1 MTEKAMRRHLAEHF
15 RAARIAKG
23 WSLETLARQTGYGRA
38 KKTARRIA
46 RFERDGRIGEEL
58 LARIADAL
66 DIDLATVEA
75 LLEGPFSG
83 CYVLQR
89 QAEGWFLTPEY
100 LSWSP
105 EAQKA
110 QRCGLDEAKA
120 IQAWLRSIGIRTSV
134 VLQFRR
140 IAKPRN

>member
-1 MTEKAMRRHLAEHF
+1 MRRHLAEHF
-15 RAARIAKG
+15 RSARVAKA
-23 WSLETLARQTGYGRA
+23 WSLEELARQTGYGRV

-46 RFERDGRIGEEL
+46 RFERDGRINDEL

-66 DIDLATVEA
+66 QIDLATVEG
-75 LLEGPFSG
+75 LLEEPLSAS
-83 CYVLQR
+83 YVLQR
-89 QAEGWFLTPEY
+89 QADGWFLTPEY

-105 EAQKA
+105 EAQEA

-120 IQAWLRSIGIRTSV
+120 IQAWLKSIGIQTKL

>member
-1 MTEKAMRRHLAEHF
+1 MRRHLAHYF
-15 RAARIAKG
+15 RSARIAKA
-23 WSLETLARQTGYGRA
+23 WSLEELARQTAYGRL

-46 RFERDGRIGEEL
+46 RFERDGRINDEL

-66 DIDLATVEA
+66 EIDLATVEE
-75 LLEGPFSG
+75 LLAAPFSG

-89 QAEGWFLTPEY
+89 QADGWFLTPEY

-105 EAQKA
+105 EAQEA
-110 QRCGLDEAKA
+110 QRCDLDEAKA
-120 IQAWLRSIGIRTSV
+120 IQGWLRSIGIQTKLVFRFRT
-134 VLQFRR
+134 